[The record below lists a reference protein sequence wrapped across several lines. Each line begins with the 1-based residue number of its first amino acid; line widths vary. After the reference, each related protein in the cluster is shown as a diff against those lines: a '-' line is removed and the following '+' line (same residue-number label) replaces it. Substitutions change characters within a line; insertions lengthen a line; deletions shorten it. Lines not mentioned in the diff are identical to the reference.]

1 MRLTPFLRFL
11 LKVSSKLE
19 NLFQRL
25 YVKSIVPKREFS
37 DVSLQKAINV
47 ITYGC
52 KATLLRKQKKSVLL
66 KEIFI
71 YINESSLA
79 ILECINTVEKFR
91 YEIDVG
97 KIIHLSDF
105 TTIRLTE
112 TYANRKPMML
122 NLNFADQKEI
132 LLFFD
137 SEQTKLL
144 VWQGLLHL
152 MEIGNYV
159 IEK

>member
-1 MRLTPFLRFL
+1 M
-11 LKVSSKLE
+11 
-19 NLFQRL
+19 
-25 YVKSIVPKREFS
+25 
-37 DVSLQKAINV
+37 
-47 ITYGC
+47 
-52 KATLLRKQKKSVLL
+52 
-66 KEIFI
+66 
-71 YINESSLA
+71 A
-79 ILECINTVEKFR
+79 ILECINYAEKFR
-91 YEIDVG
+91 YQIDVA

-112 TYANRKPMML
+112 TYANKKPMML

-152 MEIGNYV
+152 MEIGNYI